1 MITMATMKT
10 IGRHIGIL
18 VLAVMMLFGTS
29 CSKVSDI
36 SLTSYRIED
45 FNMRGLRSADVTLS
59 LGIHNPIIQFTLEN
73 NSATIYRGGTEIG
86 TVDATDVTIPGKTD
100 GVYQVTGT
108 ATLGEG
114 MSILKLMTLARN
126 FNPEEYTV
134 DIHTTIKL
142 KSGAKFKVN
151 KMGIPLNEL
160 TDK

>member
-1 MITMATMKT
+1 MATMKT
-10 IGRHIGIL
+10 FGKHIGLLIL
-18 VLAVMMLFGTS
+18 AIVMLAGTS

-73 NSATIYRGGTEIG
+73 NSATLYREGVEIG
-86 TVDATDVTIPGKTD
+86 TVDATDVTIPAKTD

-108 ATLGEG
+108 ATLSEG
-114 MSILKLMTLARN
+114 MSLLKAMSLVRN
-126 FNPEEYTV
+126 FKPEEYTV

-151 KMGIPLNEL
+151 KLGVPLNKL
-160 TDK
+160 SDN